1 MISTKGLD
9 FIIIQTKVVRLKI
22 LDGKT
27 LIFPN
32 KKSNVKEIASRV
44 DEYGY
49 GIVCLNGDIDQE
61 ERKYS
66 LEQIIKKK
74 FIRKSFIIIIW

>member
-1 MISTKGLD
+1 MISKTGLD

-27 LIFPN
+27 LIFAN
-32 KKSNVKEIASRV
+32 KKSDVKEIASRV

-74 FIRKSFIIIIW
+74 FIRKSFIIII

>member
-1 MISTKGLD
+1 VISKTGLD

-27 LIFPN
+27 LIFAN
-32 KKSNVKEIASRV
+32 KKSDVKEIASRV

-74 FIRKSFIIIIW
+74 FIINIIIII

>member
-1 MISTKGLD
+1 MILSLFKL
-9 FIIIQTKVVRLKI
+9 KVVRLKI

-32 KKSNVKEIASRV
+32 KKSNVKEIVSRV

-74 FIRKSFIIIIW
+74 FI

>member
-1 MISTKGLD
+1 LILSLFKL
-9 FIIIQTKVVRLKI
+9 KVVRLKI

-27 LIFPN
+27 LIFAN
-32 KKSNVKEIASRV
+32 KKSDVKEIASRV

-74 FIRKSFIIIIW
+74 FIINIIIII